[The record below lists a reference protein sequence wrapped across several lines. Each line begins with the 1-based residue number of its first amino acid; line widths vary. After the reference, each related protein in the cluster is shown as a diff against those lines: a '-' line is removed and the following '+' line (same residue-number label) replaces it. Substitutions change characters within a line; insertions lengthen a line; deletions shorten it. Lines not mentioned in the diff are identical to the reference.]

1 MPLAAA
7 RQSAPKQG
15 RSPRRIAA
23 FLGIWTFLALFF
35 ATKYYYA
42 WSRGGVATTWTKHL
56 WWQGMEWYSW
66 AVLSVAIFWL
76 LRRTER
82 WRKGLAYG
90 AVLLG
95 SAVVFALLHVVV
107 LTTGARI
114 EASALGTG
122 KTWPELLVIVF
133 TNHFHSDVFTY
144 AAIVSCWH
152 AVNYFRKY
160 REREAETARLQAAL
174 TESRLQALRH
184 QLQPHFLF
192 NTLHSISTLNHED
205 PKAANRMIA
214 RLSELLRF
222 TLETTEQEIPLRQE
236 IEFLRRYLEIEQIRF
251 GSRLEVQI
259 AVAPEVLEAR
269 VPTLLLQPLVENA
282 IRHGI
287 APFSAPGEI
296 AVTARRENGALH
308 VFVADTGPGWNG
320 RIDEAKGGVG
330 LSNTR
335 ARLEQLYGKEHRF
348 ELRNL
353 QPRGFIADLHLPF
366 RAEAN
371 PPTAHA

>member
-1 MPLAAA
+1 MPLPDA
-7 RQSAPKQG
+7 RASAPEQG
-15 RSPRRIAA
+15 LSFSLRRTAV

-35 ATKYYYA
+35 ATKFYYA
-42 WSRGGVATTWTKHL
+42 WSRGGIATTWTKHL

-66 AVLSVAIFWL
+66 AAFSPAIFWL
-76 LRRTER
+76 LRRKER
-82 WRKGLAYG
+82 QRKGVAYA

-122 KTWPELLVIVF
+122 KTWSQLFVIVF

-160 REREAETARLQAAL
+160 REREAETARLQSAL
-174 TESRLQALRH
+174 TESRLQTLRL

-222 TLETTEQEIPLRQE
+222 TLETTDQEIPLRQE

-251 GSRLEVQI
+251 GPRLAVQI
-259 AVAPEVLEAR
+259 DVSPEVLDAR

-282 IRHGI
+282 VRHGI
-287 APFSAPGEI
+287 APYAAAGKITVS
-296 AVTARRENGALH
+296 ARREDGTLH
-308 VFVADTGPGWNG
+308 VTVVDTGPGADSE
-320 RIDEAKGGVG
+320 IAEAKAGVG

-335 ARLEQLYGKEHRF
+335 ARLEQLYGKDHRF
-348 ELRNL
+348 ELRNA
-353 QPRGFIADLHLPF
+353 QPRGFIADLHLPY
-366 RAEAN
+366 RQDPKSAR
-371 PPTAHA
+371 P